1 MGKWGQKAPKKQY
14 GQGTSQ
20 GRLTFVAAFF
30 IILFASVGVTL
41 VDLQVLH
48 YTEISAQALDQRMV
62 QRIIPARRG
71 DILAS
76 DGLPLAQNVSLHL
89 VYAVPWMVEE
99 KEKTALALS
108 PVLGLPLE
116 DLNVSLAKA
125 SGYVPL
131 KHWVSDVEYEQIQAL
146 KLPGIVV
153 TPEEKRYYPEKNMLS
168 QVLGFVNKDGIG
180 QYGLEKYYDALLSG
194 TAGYLRREQDTSGRS
209 IPIGLNEEVPSV
221 DGAHL
226 ILTID
231 RSVQRIVEEKLKAGV
246 ERASAEEGEVIVMD
260 PVTGAV
266 LAMANYP
273 DFDPNDYLA
282 SLRDADGNF
291 MESGFTIFNNSSVSV
306 PYEPGSVFKVVT
318 MATGLDTEAFHMGDT
333 VYDPGELV
341 IYGKPIRNW
350 DKLGH
355 GELTLSGC
363 LEISNNVCLAQ
374 IAQGTGAD
382 NFYRYI
388 QGFGFGGKTGI
399 DLPYESSG
407 EIHDFTDWNEIL
419 TATSGFGQG
428 ITVTPMQLITAVSAI
443 ANRGRLVR
451 PYVVQTKVQEDASYD
466 QEPQVIKQV
475 ISQDVA
481 EEVTRM
487 MVNVVERSEGRPGGV
502 PGYHIAGKTGTAQVS
517 KDGEAGYSDDIF
529 VASFVGFAP
538 ADAPKFIILVKMKLT
553 PQTHPD
559 LRWGSTAAAPVFRQI
574 AEELFKYYQMPPV
587 GV

>member
-1 MGKWGQKAPKKQY
+1 LGKWGHKGPKKQY
-14 GQGTSQ
+14 GEATAQ
-20 GRLTFVAAFF
+20 GRLTFVTALF
-30 IILFASVGVTL
+30 IILFVCVGFTL

-48 YTEISAQALDQRMV
+48 YGEISALAFQQRMV
-62 QRIIPARRG
+62 QRVIPARRG

-89 VYAVPWMVEE
+89 VYAVPWMVTD
-99 KEKTALALS
+99 KEKTAQALS
-108 PVLGLPLE
+108 LVLGMTAEELTAQ
-116 DLNVSLAKA
+116 VSREG
-125 SGYVPL
+125 SYVPL
-131 KHWVSDVEYEQIQAL
+131 KHWINDEEYAQLQTL

-168 QVLGFVNKDGIG
+168 QVLGFVNADGAG
-180 QYGLEKYYDALLSG
+180 QYGLEKYYDDLLSG

-231 RSVQRIVEEKLKAGV
+231 RSVQRIVEEKLKWGV

-291 MESGFTIFNNSSVSV
+291 TDAGFNIFNNSSVSL

-318 MATGLDTEAFHMGDT
+318 MATALDTESFHVGDT
-333 VYDPGELV
+333 LYDPGEYSL
-341 IYGKPIRNW
+341 YGVTIRNW
-350 DKLGH
+350 DQLAH

-374 IAQGTGAD
+374 IALGTGAD

-388 QGFGFGGKTGI
+388 QGFGFGSKTGI
-399 DLPYESSG
+399 DLPYEANG
-407 EIHDFTDWNEIL
+407 QIHDFSDWNEIQ

-428 ITVTPMQLITAVSAI
+428 ITVTPMQLITAVSTI

-451 PYVVQTKVQEDASYD
+451 PYIVQTKVQEGVSYD
-466 QEPQVIKQV
+466 QEPQTIKQV

-487 MVNVVERSEGRPGGV
+487 MVNVVERSEGRPGRV
-502 PGYHIAGKTGTAQVS
+502 TGYHIAGKTGTAQMS
-517 KDGEAGYSDDIF
+517 EEGEAGYSDDVF
-529 VASFVGFAP
+529 VVSFVGFAP
-538 ADAPKFIILVKMKLT
+538 ADAPKFIVLVKMKLT
-553 PQTHPD
+553 TQTIAD
-559 LRWGSTAAAPVFRQI
+559 LRWGSMAAAPVFRLI